1 MVLERI
7 NLFNRDEFFSVG
19 LLAFPG
25 ALIRILI
32 IDNFSRQNEVSAT
45 VQYGPFIQM
54 FYVQPY
60 LLPNFLGCFL
70 MGIFYV
76 FKNEMKLKSKALSKA
91 LTVGFCGSLT
101 TFSSWAF
108 TGFQPPFSDDNWYKI
123 IVMYFMEFWLTWC
136 AFLIGI
142 AFAKY
147 CKPFIIQRLVTT
159 TQEEIHHVSN
169 PDRRPYSVLDTGVE
183 IVPTSERHVTTMCDP
198 EEGNPDMPVPSDCRE
213 RPTEEA
219 SNPFSSPPKQNTSF
233 SFCFDIHEYHIWLV
247 SFFLVAIPLWI
258 TLILLSS
265 LSYFDSS
272 MRRNAMRGL
281 CLAPLGAWLRWSLSK
296 YSRLRNLWP
305 EMKPHTLLAN
315 TLAVLLQ
322 SLLFVF
328 SDSSWN
334 VAINYG
340 FNGSLSTVSTLFAE
354 LYEMN
359 EKHDILIA
367 FR

>member
-1 MVLERI
+1 MVKETIDVVFKRE
-7 NLFNRDEFFSVG
+7 EFFSVG
-19 LLAFPG
+19 LFAFPG

-32 IDNFSRQNEVSAT
+32 IDNFSGQNEVNAT
-45 VQYGPFIQM
+45 IQYGPFIQM

-70 MGIFYV
+70 MGIFFV
-76 FKNEMKLKSKALSKA
+76 FQNELKLKSKALYKA

-123 IVMYFMEFWLTWC
+123 LVMFCMEFWLTWC

-147 CKPFIIQRLVTT
+147 CKPFIIQRLTKT
-159 TQEEIHHVSN
+159 NQEESKDDSIPH
-169 PDRRPYSVLDTGVE
+169 RLPYTLLDTGVE
-183 IVPTSERHVTTMCDP
+183 IVPTSERHVTTSDP
-198 EEGNPDMPVPSDCRE
+198 EEGNPDPVLSDSHE

-219 SNPFSSPPKQNTSF
+219 NKPSSSLPKQKPSF
-233 SFCFDIHEYHIWLV
+233 SFCFDMNEYYIWLV

-258 TLILLSS
+258 TLIQLSS

-272 MRRNAMRGL
+272 RRRNTMRGL

-296 YSRLRNLWP
+296 YSSLRNLWP
-305 EMKPHTLLAN
+305 EMKLHTLLAN

-340 FNGSLSTVSTLFAE
+340 FNGSLSTVSTLFTE
-354 LYEMN
+354 LYELN
-359 EKHDILIA
+359 EKYDILIA